1 MIGIDLK
8 IQVSKTLEDFKNSA
22 WIIRTEQNHNIIFHL
37 TFRFRNTIAGFEG
50 SACLLESK
58 FSITDRFLVCDVGA
72 IPAEKSTSNSLSSS
86 ENKYSVF

>member
-1 MIGIDLK
+1 ML
-8 IQVSKTLEDFKNSA
+8 L
-22 WIIRTEQNHNIIFHL
+22 IRTDQNHNIIFHL